1 MKAMVYDF
9 QSEMD
14 FKIISDMVK
23 RLGAK
28 IKLVPETETGKINKK
43 KLSDEEKE
51 DIGMVMLIKEADL
64 NERVPRSE
72 IMKILGK

>member
-28 IKLVPETETGKINKK
+28 IRPVTETHIEKNESVSNVPNNTTLKAINEAITSKSKK
-43 KLSDEEKE
+43 YKTVTDLMKE
-51 DIGMVMLIKEADL
+51 LK
-64 NERVPRSE
+64 S
-72 IMKILGK
+72 